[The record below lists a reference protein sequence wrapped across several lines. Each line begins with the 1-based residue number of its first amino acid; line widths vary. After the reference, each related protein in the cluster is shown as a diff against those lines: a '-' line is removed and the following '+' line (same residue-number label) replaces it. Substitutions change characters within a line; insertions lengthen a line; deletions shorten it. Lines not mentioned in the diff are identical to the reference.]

1 MCIKPILDAGIFAAE
16 VSLFAK
22 RKVGNW
28 SKMDAKSKDFDKLLL
43 GSIDDA
49 LGSLGESAKQ
59 SVYSHIERNYK
70 VVRNEIPANLQ
81 QFQEG
86 LEKIFGIGARLIEI
100 LIMKN
105 LYAKIG
111 HPLVMEKNQHLE
123 FIKYVNVAR
132 LSCLKEC
139 HDEEKLLKTLPKN
152 L

>member
-1 MCIKPILDAGIFAAE
+1 MNTKQ
-16 VSLFAK
+16 
-22 RKVGNW
+22 
-28 SKMDAKSKDFDKLLL
+28 KDFDKLLL

-59 SVYSHIERNYK
+59 SVYHHIERNYK
-70 VVRNEIPANLQ
+70 VPRNEIPANLQ

-86 LEKIFGIGARLIEI
+86 LEKIFGIGATLIEI

-111 HPLVMEKNQHLE
+111 HSFNMEKNQQLE

-132 LSCLKEC
+132 QSFLKEC
-139 HDEEKLLKTLPKN
+139 HEEEN
-152 L
+152 